1 MRFYLFERKED
12 AHLRKSREFLEEAHV
27 RRVEHQ
33 AAAEH
38 HAALTKMYAERI
50 VRIEAEINEI
60 FQLRSNG
67 VQAVEE
73 VVSDNVRLKADSV
86 VLYPSRTS
94 HQ

>member
-1 MRFYLFERKED
+1 MRFYLFERQAD

-27 RRVEHQ
+27 QRVEHQ

-60 FQLRSNG
+60 YQLRSTG
-67 VQAVEE
+67 VQPVEE
-73 VVSDNVRLKADSV
+73 VVNDNVRLKADSV

-94 HQ
+94 H